1 MTTFLNNSQTFM
13 KNTLP
18 LYLIAVGIFII
29 ILQNAGV
36 IRPLH
41 ENTVAVSK
49 IEQTVD
55 VSGSVDI
62 SGDVDANISSVAGH
76 GLVSSKT
83 GMFIGVSSTENTV
96 IPIHWGEISIAR

>member
-1 MTTFLNNSQTFM
+1 M

-18 LYLIAVGIFII
+18 LYLIAVGIII
-29 ILQNAGV
+29 IVLQNAGI

-49 IEQTVD
+49 IEKTVN
-55 VSGSVDI
+55 VSGSVDV

-76 GLVSSKT
+76 YLISSKT
-83 GMFIGVSSTENTV
+83 GMYIGVRSTENTV
-96 IPIHWGEISIAR
+96 IPIHWGEISISR